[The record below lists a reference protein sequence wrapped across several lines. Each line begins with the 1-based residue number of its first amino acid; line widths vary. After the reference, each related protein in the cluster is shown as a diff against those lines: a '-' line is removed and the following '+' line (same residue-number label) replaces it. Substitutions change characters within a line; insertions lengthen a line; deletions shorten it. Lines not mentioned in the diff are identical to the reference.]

1 MRGDGFRELS
11 THGGAREDEG
21 GMEVDEGRLGADAPL
36 VDETREETMLP
47 SAK

>member
-1 MRGDGFRELS
+1 MEERGR
-11 THGGAREDEG
+11 TRG

-36 VDETREETMLP
+36 VDETREEAMLP